1 MLFSWYYASLFI
13 LFRKAIVSNMS
24 YALGQTIDFSAL
36 IDGLSK
42 DELQAIMANEDKVNE
57 IISDQDQVL

>member
-1 MLFSWYYASLFI
+1 
-13 LFRKAIVSNMS
+13 MS